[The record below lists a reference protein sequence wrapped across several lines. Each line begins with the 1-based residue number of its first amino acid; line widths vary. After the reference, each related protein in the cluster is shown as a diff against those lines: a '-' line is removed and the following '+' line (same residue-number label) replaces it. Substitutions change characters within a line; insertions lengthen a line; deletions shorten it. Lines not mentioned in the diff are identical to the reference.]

1 MCVWERERERGR
13 ERNGYSGAGILW
25 RISRRNPADGG
36 DKLLAKRASLSRKR
50 GHGCRF
56 SLSATGF
63 CTGPCLFVVLAE
75 LLLLRNGKPA
85 GIDSGVSSRNHGAT
99 DRPDKPGADEGKG
112 EIKTAERQ
120 EVGRIKAP
128 RIVLLG
134 DEGRFLLVEYQNERL
149 VSGSWRASQRLFLDF
164 ES

>member
-1 MCVWERERERGR
+1 MSVLERDERIQRCRNSLKDFAEESGGRRRQTAGKTGVFVQETRTTPVRLAFLLVGDWILHRALSLCSPRGTASPSKR
-13 ERNGYSGAGILW
+13 KTCRNRLWCIL
-25 RISRRNPADGG
+25 A
-36 DKLLAKRASLSRKR
+36 
-50 GHGCRF
+50 
-56 SLSATGF
+56 
-63 CTGPCLFVVLAE
+63 
-75 LLLLRNGKPA
+75 
-85 GIDSGVSSRNHGAT
+85 RNHGAT
-99 DRPDKPGADEGKG
+99 DRPDKPRADEGTG

-149 VSGSWRASQRLFLDF
+149 VSGSWWARQKLCLDF